1 MMSDEILIRKALETD
16 LPGIVNLLA
25 DDALGANRERPDL
38 PLPSEYLDAFAEMG
52 RQSGNDLLVA
62 TLGNELVGCLQLTI
76 IPGISRLGSKRAQIE
91 GVRVSRHH
99 RSQGVGEKLVR
110 GAIDRART
118 RGCSLVQLTT
128 DRSRSDAQRFYE
140 KLGFAPSHIGM
151 KLEL

>member
-1 MMSDEILIRKALETD
+1 MSDEILIRKAIETD
-16 LPGIVNLLA
+16 LPDIVSLLA
-25 DDALGANRERPDL
+25 DDELGANRERSDL
-38 PLPSEYLDAFAEMG
+38 PLASQYLDAFAEME

-62 TLGNELVGCLQLTI
+62 TLGDELVGCLQLTI

-99 RSQGVGEKLVR
+99 RSEGVGETLVR
-110 GAIDRART
+110 DAIGRAR
-118 RGCSLVQLTT
+118 RSGCSLVQLTT

-151 KLEL
+151 KLAL